1 MSLNFKVQKKEKE
14 FVFSILLNNWS
25 ISHRQWVIWKIQFV
39 TGEYTQ
45 AWNTIR
51 AKNTKSVCSLHPHFF
66 VLNLDFSKLGWNSK
80 SLLIYTD
87 LTKHAQLKITHKK
100 TTFSHLRSTNA
111 VLSLSMQSLTW
122 YRLYI
127 IIYITWSRNHSIW
140 SHDENMKY
148 FFTWYMTAIVC
159 MKPNVWT
166 IIKNASLPQ
175 WFARLDVLLTRIPTM
190 WRKHVK
196 KIQTNPWSLAVLQIL
211 LYIIHIKIFKPSHA
225 HVLK

>member
-1 MSLNFKVQKKEKE
+1 M
-14 FVFSILLNNWS
+14 
-25 ISHRQWVIWKIQFV
+25 
-39 TGEYTQ
+39 
-45 AWNTIR
+45 
-51 AKNTKSVCSLHPHFF
+51 
-66 VLNLDFSKLGWNSK
+66 
-80 SLLIYTD
+80 LIYTD

-148 FFTWYMTAIVC
+148 FFHMIYDCNCLYETKC
-159 MKPNVWT
+159 MDHYQKCKFASMICKT
-166 IIKNASLPQ
+166 I
-175 WFARLDVLLTRIPTM
+175 LLTRIPTM
-190 WRKHVK
+190 WRKHVKK

>member
-100 TTFSHLRSTNA
+100 NNIQSFKEYKRS
-111 VLSLSMQSLTW
+111 SLFRCKVWHGIDCISLYT
-122 YRLYI
+122 
-127 IIYITWSRNHSIW
+127 
-140 SHDENMKY
+140 
-148 FFTWYMTAIVC
+148 
-159 MKPNVWT
+159 
-166 IIKNASLPQ
+166 
-175 WFARLDVLLTRIPTM
+175 
-190 WRKHVK
+190 
-196 KIQTNPWSLAVLQIL
+196 
-211 LYIIHIKIFKPSHA
+211 
-225 HVLK
+225 

>member
-1 MSLNFKVQKKEKE
+1 MQPPPTF
-14 FVFSILLNNWS
+14 
-25 ISHRQWVIWKIQFV
+25 
-39 TGEYTQ
+39 
-45 AWNTIR
+45 
-51 AKNTKSVCSLHPHFF
+51 FF

-111 VLSLSMQSLTW
+111 VSLFRCKVWHGIDHYIHNMVQKSLN
-122 YRLYI
+122 L
-127 IIYITWSRNHSIW
+127 ITWWKHEI
-140 SHDENMKY
+140 
-148 FFTWYMTAIVC
+148 FFHMIYDCNCLYETKC
-159 MKPNVWT
+159 MDHYQKC
-166 IIKNASLPQ
+166 KFASMICKTRCP
-175 WFARLDVLLTRIPTM
+175 ANTNTNDVKKTC
-190 WRKHVK
+190 KK

>member
-1 MSLNFKVQKKEKE
+1 MYFQYFWTIDLFRIGNELYEKYSSSQANTHKHGIRFALKILNLYAA
-14 FVFSILLNNWS
+14 STHI
-25 ISHRQWVIWKIQFV
+25 
-39 TGEYTQ
+39 
-45 AWNTIR
+45 
-51 AKNTKSVCSLHPHFF
+51 FF

-148 FFTWYMTAIVC
+148 FFHMIYDCNCLYETKC
-159 MKPNVWT
+159 MDHYQKCKFASMICKT
-166 IIKNASLPQ
+166 I
-175 WFARLDVLLTRIPTM
+175 LLTRIPTM

-196 KIQTNPWSLAVLQIL
+196 KKSKQIHGHWQYYKFFCIS
-211 LYIIHIKIFKPSHA
+211 YISKYSNQ
-225 HVLK
+225 VMLMY

>member
-1 MSLNFKVQKKEKE
+1 MYFQFFWTIDLFRIDNELYEKYSSSQANIHKHGIRFALKILNLYAASTHIF
-14 FVFSILLNNWS
+14 L
-25 ISHRQWVIWKIQFV
+25 
-39 TGEYTQ
+39 
-45 AWNTIR
+45 
-51 AKNTKSVCSLHPHFF
+51 F

-122 YRLYI
+122 YRLFI
-127 IIYITWSRNHSIW
+127 IIYMYIPMVQKSLNLITWWKHEI
-140 SHDENMKY
+140 
-148 FFTWYMTAIVC
+148 FFHMIYDCNCLYETNC
-159 MKPNVWT
+159 MDHYQKC
-166 IIKNASLPQ
+166 K
-175 WFARLDVLLTRIPTM
+175 FALMICKTRCPADTNTNDVKKTC
-190 WRKHVK
+190 KK

>member
-1 MSLNFKVQKKEKE
+1 MYFQYFWTIDLFRIGNELYEKYSSSQANTHKHGIRFALKILNLYAA
-14 FVFSILLNNWS
+14 STHI
-25 ISHRQWVIWKIQFV
+25 
-39 TGEYTQ
+39 
-45 AWNTIR
+45 
-51 AKNTKSVCSLHPHFF
+51 FF

-148 FFTWYMTAIVC
+148 FFTWYMTAVVC

-196 KIQTNPWSLAVLQIL
+196 KKSKQIHGHWQYYKFFCIS
-211 LYIIHIKIFKPSHA
+211 YISKYSNQ
-225 HVLK
+225 VMLMY

>member
-1 MSLNFKVQKKEKE
+1 MYFQYFWTIDLFRIGNELYEKYSSSQANTHKHGIRFALKILNLYAA
-14 FVFSILLNNWS
+14 STHI
-25 ISHRQWVIWKIQFV
+25 
-39 TGEYTQ
+39 
-45 AWNTIR
+45 
-51 AKNTKSVCSLHPHFF
+51 FF

-159 MKPNVWT
+159 MKPIVWT

-196 KIQTNPWSLAVLQIL
+196 KKSKQIHGHWQYYKFFCIS
-211 LYIIHIKIFKPSHA
+211 YISKYSNQ
-225 HVLK
+225 VMLMY

>member
-1 MSLNFKVQKKEKE
+1 MYFQYFWTIDLFRIGNELYEKYSSSQANTHKHGIRFALKILNLYAA
-14 FVFSILLNNWS
+14 STHI
-25 ISHRQWVIWKIQFV
+25 
-39 TGEYTQ
+39 
-45 AWNTIR
+45 
-51 AKNTKSVCSLHPHFF
+51 FF

>member
-1 MSLNFKVQKKEKE
+1 MYFQYFWTIDLFRIGNELYEKYSSSQANTHKHGIRFALKILNLYAAFTH
-14 FVFSILLNNWS
+14 I
-25 ISHRQWVIWKIQFV
+25 
-39 TGEYTQ
+39 
-45 AWNTIR
+45 
-51 AKNTKSVCSLHPHFF
+51 FF

-196 KIQTNPWSLAVLQIL
+196 KKIQTNPWSLAVLQIL